1 MRSSIHRLSGMF
13 VAGLLGCAS
22 AALPTEASALEWLDG
37 KAQLHGF
44 AGQGATYTDHY
55 NVFGTSRDVSL
66 DFREIGLTSSL
77 KPFPNLLVSAQ
88 GLYRDAG
95 GSDEQGVRLDFA
107 QADYS
112 APLFDSSLVLGVR
125 GGRVKIPFGLY
136 NDTRD
141 MMWTRPSVMLPQSVY
156 FDTLALRQAMLA
168 ADGGVFYGH
177 FTEGDHRFGWEF
189 LAAEPQDNTGG
200 TPEFLSGVAN
210 QPLAPKSAS
219 QVKSAIG
226 KSPPKFAIPGVINTP
241 GDIPSAEG
249 RFGGRPMLMGRAFY
263 EWMGGRAKA
272 MFSIVDLDRDF
283 TSTSPF
289 YRNGNTRVTYPLFSA
304 QYNAEKWSLTGEYGW
319 VNTSRA
325 GYQGFLRNLP
335 TWQSNTSENFYV
347 QGEYRFTPTFSAV
360 LRYDVLHL
368 NRDDRSGK
376 ELSRLSGGEFPA
388 SRFFA
393 RDLTVGVR
401 WSFARNFLWAADYHY
416 VNGTAWLNQTDN
428 SYLYEINPSSSAR
441 NSQGPS
447 HFNLFTSMVSVRF

>member
-13 VAGLLGCAS
+13 AACLLGCAS
-22 AALPTEASALEWLDG
+22 AALSTEASALEWLDG

-77 KPFPNLLVSAQ
+77 KPFPNLLISAQ

-168 ADGGVFYGH
+168 ADGGMFYGR
-177 FTEGDHRFGWEF
+177 FTQGDHRFGWEF

-210 QPLAPKSAS
+210 QDA
-219 QVKSAIG
+219 
-226 KSPPKFAIPGVINTP
+226 KSPPKAAIPGVISKP
-241 GDIPSAEG
+241 GRSAEG
-249 RFGGRPMLMGRAFY
+249 RFSGRPMLMGRAYY

-272 MFSIVDLDRDF
+272 MFSIIDLDRDF
-283 TSTSPF
+283 TSASPF
-289 YRNGNTRVTYPLFSA
+289 YPNGNTRVTYPLFSA
-304 QYNAEKWSLTGEYGW
+304 QYNAENWSLTGEYGW
-319 VNTSRA
+319 VNTSRS
-325 GYQGFLRNLP
+325 GYQDELRELP
-335 TWQSNTSENFYV
+335 TWQNNTMESFYV
-347 QGEYRFTPTFSAV
+347 QGEYRFTPNFSAV

-368 NRDDRSGK
+368 NRDDRGGK
-376 ELSRLSGGEFPA
+376 ELSRLSGGEFAPY
-388 SRFFA
+388 RFYA

-428 SYLYEINPSSSAR
+428 AALYQIGPASTLR
-441 NSQGPS
+441 NSEGPS